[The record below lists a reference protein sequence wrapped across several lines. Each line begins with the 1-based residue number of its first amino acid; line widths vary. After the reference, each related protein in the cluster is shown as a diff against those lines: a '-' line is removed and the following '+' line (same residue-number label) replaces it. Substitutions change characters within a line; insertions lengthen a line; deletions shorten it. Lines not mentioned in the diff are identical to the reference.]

1 MLAGHSSECARVEAV
16 QFQYALPSPNYLG
29 LAKVIVLHL
38 LRYPKCYIGISSSL
52 SWRMRHC
59 QGHGRRSE
67 YEGMQAHENRGFH
80 IMICLTVG
88 SGTTMAF
95 WERLLIEYSQDS
107 RLAHLL
113 SNAAS
118 YRKGPVKMSQIS
130 FLYIVCSNE
139 R

>member
-1 MLAGHSSECARVEAV
+1 MLVFHSSECARVEEV
-16 QFQYALPSPNYLG
+16 QFQYALPSPSYLG
-29 LAKVIVLHL
+29 LARVIVLHL

-59 QGHGRRSE
+59 QGHGSRGD
-67 YEGMQAHENRGFH
+67 YEGMQAHGNRGFH

-88 SGTTMAF
+88 SGASMAF
-95 WERLLIEYSQDS
+95 WEKLLIQYSQDS
-107 RLAHLL
+107 HLAHNL
-113 SNAAS
+113 SNAAT
-118 YRKGPVKMSQIS
+118 YRQGPVKLNERS